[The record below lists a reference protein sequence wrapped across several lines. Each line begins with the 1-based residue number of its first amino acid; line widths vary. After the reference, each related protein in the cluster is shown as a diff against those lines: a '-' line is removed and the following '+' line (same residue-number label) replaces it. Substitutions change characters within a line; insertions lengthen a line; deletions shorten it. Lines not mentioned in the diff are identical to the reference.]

1 MPLAAVVV
9 AEITAPVELVPMA
22 VVAGPKTVGMPVIQ
36 PMGELAEHP
45 EESDR
50 VGHRLTAA
58 RVMLGGVAVAVTLS
72 METAPILQGHWELQG
87 TMVTEP

>member
-1 MPLAAVVV
+1 MPLAAVVA
-9 AEITAPVELVPMA
+9 AEITAPVEVAPMA
-22 VVAGPKTVGMPVIQ
+22 VAAGPKTVGMPVIQ

-45 EESDR
+45 EAPR
-50 VGHRLTAA
+50 AGHRLTAV
-58 RVMLGGVAVAVTLS
+58 RVTLAAVAAAVTSS